1 LDKLLAYK
9 GEYIGAREMRKHF
22 GWYCKGL
29 RGAAALRAAAL
40 RAENAEEL
48 RALIR
53 ETYGH
58 L

>member
-40 RAENAEEL
+40 RAETAEEL

-53 ETYGH
+53 ETF
-58 L
+58 